1 MSATHLP
8 PDTTLKLGGAFTIER
23 AAELHALLLH
33 ELQQQV
39 PETISLEG
47 ISEIDCSGLQLLIA
61 LRRQL
66 PTVQLIAPSP
76 AVEQMLARVRLTSL
90 LDN

>member
-1 MSATHLP
+1 MSVTHP
-8 PDTTLKLGGAFTIER
+8 FHETALKLGGAFTIER

-33 ELQQQV
+33 ELQQQT
-39 PETISLEG
+39 PEAISLEG
-47 ISEIDCSGLQLLIA
+47 ISEIDCSGLQLLLA

-76 AVEQMLARVRLTSL
+76 AVEQMFARVRITSL